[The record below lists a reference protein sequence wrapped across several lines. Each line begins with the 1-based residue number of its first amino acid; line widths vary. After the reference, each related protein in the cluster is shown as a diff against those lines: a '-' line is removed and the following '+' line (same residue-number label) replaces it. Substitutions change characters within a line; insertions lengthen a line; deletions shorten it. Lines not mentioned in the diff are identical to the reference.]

1 MLGKVIQGLVKS
13 AIKNAVN
20 FELAIDP
27 LIAELEKACPPRE
40 TIDRILTQKNQ
51 LTQALT
57 QTQTA
62 LTTITDTSS
71 TIDDVLTGLQTAARA
86 IKFLPAPI
94 PPFTPAL
101 VVNTLSDSL
110 DLLSTLIK
118 EGKGTIG
125 QVEPAVKII
134 SDSITKIQDKLSQL
148 DNLIAGCLIDET
160 EGLTDDEKEEF
171 FTNLGINLNT
181 EDVDE
186 GTLSANSNDP
196 LTYKGFTI
204 TLDTNAGNKYSFPQR
219 RAIAK
224 NEKTGQKLVGPF
236 SYSSSTQVLIDTIKF
251 EIDKITKPTLA
262 EATNNIAIAPAPAD
276 PTPPPAPSN
285 PPSTSG
291 TAGTS
296 GTSGTSSSTPSS
308 DYTPFDGPGTVNEE
322 VRFKG
327 GKYFRYLSQQKK
339 WVDHYPSYEPFT
351 RKGNYPGELNVKEI
365 DATDPSSGLPVK
377 HVDKY
382 KWSQIL
388 FKWIFDSRTTTAGS
402 SAGKGG

>member
-27 LIAELEKACPPRE
+27 LITELEKACPPRE

-71 TIDDVLTGLQTAARA
+71 TISDVLTKLQVAVKGL
-86 IKFLPAPI
+86 KFLPTPI

-110 DLLSTLIK
+110 DTLSILIK
-118 EGKGTIG
+118 EGKGT
-125 QVEPAVKII
+125 VKSVKPAVKII

-160 EGLTDDEKEEF
+160 EGMTDDEKEEF
-171 FTNLGINLNT
+171 FTNLGINFNT
-181 EDVDE
+181 EEVDE
-186 GTLSANSNDP
+186 DILNANSNDP

-204 TLDTNAGNKYSFPQR
+204 ILDTNAGNKFSFPQR
-219 RAIAK
+219 RAIAE
-224 NEKTGQKLVGPF
+224 NEKTGQKIVGPF

-262 EATNNIAIAPAPAD
+262 EATNDIALSPVPAD
-276 PTPPPAPSN
+276 PTPPP
-285 PPSTSG
+285 PSTSGTAG

-308 DYTPFDGPGTVNEE
+308 DYTPFDGPGTVNGE
-322 VRFKG
+322 VRLKG
-327 GKYFRYLSQQKK
+327 GKYFRYLSQPKK

-351 RKGNYPGELNVKEI
+351 RKGIYPGELNAKYI
-365 DATDPSSGLPVK
+365 DATDPTSGLPVK
-377 HVDKY
+377 HEDKY
-382 KWSQIL
+382 NWSEIL
-388 FKWIFDSRTTTAGS
+388 FKWVFDSRTTTPGS
-402 SAGKGG
+402 TAGKGG

>member
-27 LIAELEKACPPRE
+27 LIAELEKSCPPRE
-40 TIDRILTQKNQ
+40 TIDKILTQKNQ

-71 TIDDVLTGLQTAARA
+71 TLNDVLTGLKVASRA

-101 VVNTLSDSL
+101 VVNTLSDGL
-110 DLLSTLIK
+110 DTLSTLIK
-118 EGKGTIG
+118 EGKGVTKEIKST
-125 QVEPAVKII
+125 VKIV

-148 DNLIAGCLIDET
+148 DNLLAGCLVGET
-160 EGLTDDEKEEF
+160 EGMTDGEKEEF
-171 FTNLGINLNT
+171 FTNLGINFNT

-204 TLDTNAGNKYSFPQR
+204 ILDTNAGNKFSFPQR
-219 RAIAK
+219 RAIAE

-262 EATNNIAIAPAPAD
+262 EATNDIVMAPAPAD
-276 PTPPPAPSN
+276 PTPPPAPPN

-291 TAGTS
+291 TTGTS
-296 GTSGTSSSTPSS
+296 GTSGTSSPPPPP
-308 DYTPFDGPGTVNEE
+308 DYTPFNGPGDNLE
-322 VRFKG
+322 VKSQG
-327 GKYFRYLSQQKK
+327 GKLWQYRASQRK
-339 WVDHYPSYEPFT
+339 WREFYPNYSPFT
-351 RKGNYPGELNVKEI
+351 VKGTVDGETKNI
-365 DATDPSSGLPVK
+365 DNMNAMTRYV
-377 HVDKY
+377 Y
-382 KWSQIL
+382 KWSS
-388 FKWIFDSRTTTAGS
+388 KYYRWDFDEQ
-402 SAGKGG
+402 KNL

>member
-71 TIDDVLTGLQTAARA
+71 TIDDVLTGLQAAARA

-134 SDSITKIQDKLSQL
+134 SDNISKIQDKLSKL
-148 DNLIAGCLIDET
+148 DNLVAGCLVGET
-160 EGLTDDEKEEF
+160 EGMTDDEKEEF
-171 FTNLGINLNT
+171 FSNLGINLNSDGIG
-181 EDVDE
+181 EDI
-186 GTLSANSNDP
+186 LNANSNDP

-204 TLDTNAGNKYSFPQR
+204 ILDTNSGNKYSFPQR
-219 RAIAK
+219 RAIAENK
-224 NEKTGQKLVGPF
+224 KTGQKLTGPW
-236 SYSSSTQVLIDTIKF
+236 SYSSSTQVLVDTIKF

-262 EATNNIAIAPAPAD
+262 EVTNNIAMAPAPAD
-276 PTPPPAPSN
+276 PTPPPAPSTPTPPSPPS
-285 PPSTSG
+285 PPSTQ
-291 TAGTS
+291 
-296 GTSGTSSSTPSS
+296 
-308 DYTPFDGPGTVNEE
+308 YMPFDGPGDNLE
-322 VRFKG
+322 VKSKG
-327 GKYFRYLSQQKK
+327 GKLWQYRSSQSK
-339 WVDHYPSYEPFT
+339 WTEFYPNYSPFT
-351 RKGNYPGELNVKEI
+351 VKGTFDGETKNI
-365 DATDPSSGLPVK
+365 DNRNAFPMVRYI
-377 HVDKY
+377 Y
-382 KWSQIL
+382 KWSDKYY
-388 FKWIFDSRTTTAGS
+388 KWDLDST
-402 SAGKGG
+402 KEL

>member
-71 TIDDVLTGLQTAARA
+71 TIDDVLTGLQAAASA

-134 SDSITKIQDKLSQL
+134 SDSIAKIQDKWSWRQ
-148 DNLIAGCLIDET
+148 N
-160 EGLTDDEKEEF
+160 
-171 FTNLGINLNT
+171 
-181 EDVDE
+181 
-186 GTLSANSNDP
+186 
-196 LTYKGFTI
+196 
-204 TLDTNAGNKYSFPQR
+204 
-219 RAIAK
+219 
-224 NEKTGQKLVGPF
+224 
-236 SYSSSTQVLIDTIKF
+236 
-251 EIDKITKPTLA
+251 
-262 EATNNIAIAPAPAD
+262 
-276 PTPPPAPSN
+276 
-285 PPSTSG
+285 
-291 TAGTS
+291 
-296 GTSGTSSSTPSS
+296 TPS
-308 DYTPFDGPGTVNEE
+308 PFCQ
-322 VRFKG
+322 F
-327 GKYFRYLSQQKK
+327 FAL
-339 WVDHYPSYEPFT
+339 
-351 RKGNYPGELNVKEI
+351 
-365 DATDPSSGLPVK
+365 
-377 HVDKY
+377 
-382 KWSQIL
+382 
-388 FKWIFDSRTTTAGS
+388 
-402 SAGKGG
+402 